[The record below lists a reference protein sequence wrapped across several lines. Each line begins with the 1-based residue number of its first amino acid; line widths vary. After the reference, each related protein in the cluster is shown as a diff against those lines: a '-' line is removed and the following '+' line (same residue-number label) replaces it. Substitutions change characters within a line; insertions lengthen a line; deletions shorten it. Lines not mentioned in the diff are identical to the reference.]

1 VIGIHRGDNEGP
13 LNKDGRRRLR
23 SRSPLTSK
31 AFLGAGAALAGSGG
45 LVMTGPDAGSAA
57 AWLQP
62 YAPAAATLSASFLGG
77 YLIGWGAKRTLRVT
91 AIVAA
96 VAIAVIGLLA
106 KFGVDA
112 GGAEAWIQSSVGWVG
127 EQLDDAQQ
135 YLTALLPSAA
145 SAGTGG
151 VLGFRRT

>member
-1 VIGIHRGDNEGP
+1 MIGRNRGEHDGP
-13 LNKDGRRRLR
+13 LHGDGRKRLR
-23 SRSPLTSK
+23 ARSPLTSK
-31 AFLGAGAALAGSGG
+31 AFLGAGTALAGSGG
-45 LVMTGPDAGSAA
+45 LALGTPEAGSLL

-62 YAPAAATLSASFLGG
+62 YAPAVATLAASFVGG
-77 YLIGWGAKRTLRVT
+77 YLIGWGAKRTLRIT

-96 VAIAVIGLLA
+96 IAIAVIGLLA
-106 KFGVDA
+106 KFGVD
-112 GGAEAWIQSSVGWVG
+112 GGAAEAWIQSSVGWVG
-127 EQLDDAQQ
+127 EHLDDAQQ

>member
-1 VIGIHRGDNEGP
+1 MIGKNRGSDGP
-13 LNKDGRRRLR
+13 LNRDGRGRLR
-23 SRSPLTSK
+23 TRSPLTSK
-31 AFLGAGAALAGSGG
+31 AFLGAGGVLAGSGG
-45 LVMTGPDAGSAA
+45 LVMAGPDAGSAL

-77 YLIGWGAKRTLRVT
+77 YLIGWGAKRTLKIT

-127 EQLDDAQQ
+127 EHLDDAQKH
-135 YLTALLPSAA
+135 LTALLPSAA

-151 VLGFRRT
+151 ALGFRRT